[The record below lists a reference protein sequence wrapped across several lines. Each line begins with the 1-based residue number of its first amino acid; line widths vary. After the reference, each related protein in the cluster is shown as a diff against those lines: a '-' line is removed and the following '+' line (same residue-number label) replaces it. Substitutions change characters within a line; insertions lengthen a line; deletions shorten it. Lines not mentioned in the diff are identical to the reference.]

1 MITREIFDLLC
12 ALKFVAVARSS
23 SSVISLNHLGERIKR
38 SYLLIYGE
46 LVSRE
51 VSFQFS
57 RECLTPSKRDRVFS
71 AVEHLCGDLKTF
83 SRVKSFGKRIISFRE
98 ARIAFGEG
106 II

>member
-12 ALKFVAVARSS
+12 ALKFVTVARGS
-23 SSVISLNHLGERIKR
+23 SSVLSLDHLGERIKR

-71 AVEHLCGDLKTF
+71 AAEHLCGDLKTS
-83 SRVKSFGKRIISFRE
+83 SRVKSFGQRIICFRE
-98 ARIAFGEG
+98 AKIAFGEG

>member
-12 ALKFVAVARSS
+12 ALKVVAVAGSS
-23 SSVISLNHLGERIKR
+23 SFVISLNHLGERIKR
-38 SYLLIYGE
+38 SYFLIYGE

-71 AVEHLCGDLKTF
+71 AVEHLCVDLKTF

-98 ARIAFGEG
+98 AKIAFGEG